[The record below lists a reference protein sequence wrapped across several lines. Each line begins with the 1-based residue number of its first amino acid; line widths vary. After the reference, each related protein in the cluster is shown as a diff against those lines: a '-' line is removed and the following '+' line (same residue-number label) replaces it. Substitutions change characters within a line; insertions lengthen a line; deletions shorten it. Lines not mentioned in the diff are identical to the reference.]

1 MESQTDK
8 QQNNQEDKEYYFLG
22 IKQGF
27 TDSQS
32 PPQTKEF
39 GRKHTIDVPF
49 SVLKGKQRRF
59 DRHSGTGRG
68 KEIKKQGAGG
78 KTVWGSDRFIVSHE
92 ISGEEPN
99 EEDYEIRKGM
109 RKLRISDDHAIT
121 YKEYKE
127 RRAKKS
133 DGDNVETKVET
144 NAFSRKK
151 SISEMENTL
160 NKIIS
165 NKITQVEDEGKK
177 SGKEEKRKEVRE
189 GFVYKA
195 ENFPSL
201 S

>member
-1 MESQTDK
+1 MDSQTDK
-8 QQNNQEDKEYYFLG
+8 EQNYLENKDYYFLG
-22 IKQGF
+22 IEQGF
-27 TDSQS
+27 TDPQS
-32 PPQTKEF
+32 PNLTKEV

-49 SVLKGKQRRF
+49 SVIKGKQRRF

-68 KEIKKQGAGG
+68 KEVKKQGAGG

-109 RKLRISDDHAIT
+109 RILRISDDHAIT

-127 RRAKKS
+127 KRAKKS
-133 DGDNVETKVET
+133 EGNNVEIKVET

-160 NKIIS
+160 NKIVS
-165 NKITQVEDEGKK
+165 SKITQVEEEGEKIE
-177 SGKEEKRKEVRE
+177 KEEKRREVRE
-189 GFVYKA
+189 GFVFKA

>member
-78 KTVWGSDRFIVSHE
+78 KTVWEVTGLLLA
-92 ISGEEPN
+92 
-99 EEDYEIRKGM
+99 M
-109 RKLRISDDHAIT
+109 RSQEKNLTR
-121 YKEYKE
+121 
-127 RRAKKS
+127 
-133 DGDNVETKVET
+133 
-144 NAFSRKK
+144 
-151 SISEMENTL
+151 
-160 NKIIS
+160 
-165 NKITQVEDEGKK
+165 KITK
-177 SGKEEKRKEVRE
+177 
-189 GFVYKA
+189 
-195 ENFPSL
+195 
-201 S
+201 